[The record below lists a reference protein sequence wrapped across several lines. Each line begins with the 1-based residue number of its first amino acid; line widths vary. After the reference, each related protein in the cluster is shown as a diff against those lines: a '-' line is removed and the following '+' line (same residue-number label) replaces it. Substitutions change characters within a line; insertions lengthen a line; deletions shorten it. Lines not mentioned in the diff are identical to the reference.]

1 MRWLTR
7 MLPLASSVALAGAV
21 AVALAAWV
29 DIEQDLGLAF
39 LYRARG
45 ALSPPDGVVVVAI
58 EEESARRLGVPEKPR
73 DWPRTLHAEL
83 VRALTQ
89 AGASVVVFDLT
100 FDTPSARPADDQA
113 FADAL
118 AEAGNV
124 VVTESVHQEQLAL
137 ADDQGRPA
145 GTVVVDRPAPPIPV
159 IEQAVAGHAPFMLP
173 KLPRVDAW
181 WTSRPGA
188 ADLPTLPVLALQ
200 VLAKAPRGA
209 AHGGR
214 APHELQRI
222 DEALSR
228 VRSGPEAVYLN
239 LYGPPR
245 SVATVPYF
253 RVLEMARRAA
263 EGDAAGSVV
272 GSAGDGLPSPAFFRG
287 KAVFVGVSAGTAAGQ
302 DRLRDDYR
310 TVFSQDDGLNHSG
323 VELAATAFAN
333 LLDGRSLQPLSPAS
347 QVGVALVWALV
358 LAGICQWL
366 PLGRAALVCAALGA
380 LYLWWVI
387 DRFTQASSWWP
398 AVVPVDM
405 QIPMALFAS
414 LGLRLRG
421 LRQEREAIRR
431 AFGRFL
437 PSTVVDQLAQDL
449 GPPTQGNRVVY
460 GSCLA
465 TDAANYTSLAEQME
479 PARLAGLMND
489 YFAQLFVPVER
500 SGGVVVDV
508 VGDAM
513 VAIWVAPS
521 SDAGLR
527 RNACEAALDIVQAV
541 ERFTLPLSNR
551 PVLPTRLALHAGD
564 MLVGN
569 IGASQHYEYRAV
581 GDIVNTASR
590 LQGLNKVLGTR
601 LLATSVTV
609 DGLDGLVLRRLGSFV
624 LVGKAATLSVVE
636 LAGREGQVTE
646 ACRQLCRQFELAL
659 ACHDAGDWSGAAEQ
673 FASLLQAWPDDG
685 PSRFYLARCHA
696 LMATPAPADWHPT
709 IVVDAK

>member
-7 MLPLASSVALAGAV
+7 MLPLASSVALAGAL

-58 EEESARRLGVPEKPR
+58 EEESARRLGVPGKPR

-83 VRALTQ
+83 VRALAR

-100 FDTPSARPADDQA
+100 FDTPAARPADDQA

-124 VVTESVHQEQLAL
+124 VVTESVHQEVVTLV
-137 ADDQGRPA
+137 DDKGRPA
-145 GTVVVDRPAPPIPV
+145 GTVVVDRPAPPIPA

-181 WTSRPGA
+181 WTSRPDA

-200 VLAKAPRGA
+200 VLAKAPPAAARGS
-209 AHGGR
+209 R
-214 APHELQRI
+214 SSSDRLRI
-222 DEALSR
+222 DEALAR
-228 VRSGPEAVYLN
+228 VGSDPEAVYLN

-245 SVATVPYF
+245 SIATVPYF
-253 RVLEMARRAA
+253 RVLAMARRAA
-263 EGDAAGSVV
+263 PGDAAGS
-272 GSAGDGLPSPAFFRG
+272 AAAIADEGLPSPEFFRG

-347 QVGVALVWALV
+347 QVGVALAWALV
-358 LAGICQWL
+358 LAGVCQWL
-366 PLGRAALVCAALGA
+366 PLGRATAVCAALGA

-387 DRFTQASSWWP
+387 DRFTQAAAWWP
-398 AVVPVDM
+398 AIVPVGM

-437 PSTVVDQLAQDL
+437 PGTVVDQLAQDL

-465 TDAANYTSLAEQME
+465 TDAANYTTLAEQME
-479 PARLAGLMND
+479 PARLAGVMND

-513 VAIWVAPS
+513 VAIWVAPA
-521 SDAGLR
+521 SDASLR

-541 ERFTLPLSNR
+541 ERFTLPPSDR
-551 PVLPTRLALHAGD
+551 PALPTRLALHAGN

-590 LQGLNKVLGTR
+590 LQGLNKLLGTR
-601 LLATSVTV
+601 LLATSITV
-609 DGLDGLVLRRLGSFV
+609 QGLDGLVVRRLGSFM
-624 LVGKAATLSVVE
+624 LVGKAAALSVVE
-636 LAGREGQVTE
+636 LAGREGQVAE

-673 FASLLQAWPDDG
+673 FAGLLQAWPDDG
-685 PSRFYLARCHA
+685 PSRFYLARCRA
-696 LMATPAPADWHPT
+696 LMAAPAPAGWHPT